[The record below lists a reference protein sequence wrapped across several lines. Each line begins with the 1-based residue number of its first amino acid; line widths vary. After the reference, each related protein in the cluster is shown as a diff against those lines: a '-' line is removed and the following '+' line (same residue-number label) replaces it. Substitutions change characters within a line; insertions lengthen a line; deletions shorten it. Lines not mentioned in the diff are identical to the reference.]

1 MKGAQ
6 KANFNG
12 KAGENAGVPK
22 YKQIM
27 KNLLTEQVGDSRA
40 TIHDSL
46 PTTRLM
52 CTAGVS
58 SSPTG

>member
-27 KNLLTEQVGDSRA
+27 KNLFTEQVGDSRA
-40 TIHDSL
+40 IIHDSL
-46 PTTRLM
+46 ATTRLM
-52 CTAGVS
+52 YAAGVP
-58 SSPTG
+58 SSPSG